1 MENPRT
7 ATKVGLFVLLALI
20 LTALLLVNFS
30 KGRGLF
36 TPSYRIVV
44 GSENVGGLKSGAS
57 VLMSGVPVGSVE
69 SIELTED
76 GRSVLIITRIL
87 KRFSIHADA
96 RFEIEQSGFL
106 GDQFVSI
113 VAEKNVAPP
122 LRDGDKVQAQ
132 APFNIQEFARTGL
145 GLMSKLDSAVTR
157 INSAVERVDRTLLS
171 DMVLTNLSASAV
183 HFRAASE
190 RAEALLVDAQGLVR
204 EQRPAIATVIT
215 NFNIL
220 SLSLAASSSNLQS
233 MLDSARPDV
242 LATLHS
248 ASIAVQDVKSIASDL
263 QAGRGV
269 AGAVL
274 KDDALNGQ
282 FNAAIANLNTVSSN
296 LARFGILY
304 TPKQPRRITND
315 ARYTGRG
322 AGR

>member
-36 TPSYRIVV
+36 TPSYRVIV
-44 GSENVGGLKSGAS
+44 GSENVGGLKPGAS

-69 SIELTED
+69 SIELTDD

-113 VAEKNVAPP
+113 VADKNASPP

-145 GLMSKLDSAVTR
+145 GLMSKLDSAVAR

-171 DMVLTNLSASAV
+171 DAVLTNLTASAV
-183 HFRAASE
+183 HFRAVSE
-190 RAEALLVDAQGLVR
+190 RAEALLVDAQGLVH
-204 EQRPAIATVIT
+204 EQRPAIATVVT

-220 SLSLAASSSNLQS
+220 SLSLVASSSNLQS
-233 MLDSARPDV
+233 MMDSARPEV
-242 LATLHS
+242 LSTLRS
-248 ASIAVQDVKSIASDL
+248 ASVAVEDVKSIASDL

-274 KDDALNGQ
+274 KDDALKGQ
-282 FNAAIANLNTVSSN
+282 FNAAIANLNTASSN
-296 LARFGILY
+296 LARFGIFY

-315 ARYTGRG
+315 THYTGRG